1 LDFLKKLNPF
11 NRKKKAKDK
20 QKDEMPNIYK
30 SRWGDRDSRT
40 RQGISFFIMLLVAII
55 AVIFFTI
62 YLFVSIAKY
71 QQYLKDN
78 TTEIGTE
85 LTFAKSSAKVTLSDV
100 WTDKDRNVTMVKLGY
115 DKQARNLLSTKGKN
129 YKIYLIDDEGKKPKN
144 VEISYGLLG
153 TQGDGYL
160 FIKGPLEEKAYQILL
175 TNQVEL
181 STGSSS
187 EGDEDVSAEEGSGDV
202 SNQKAEKVTD
212 ASIKESLSN
221 ASKGD
226 VSKNGILDFTKNSSE
241 PNADYINFR
250 VNAYS
255 DSTKVYKGSFLAPN
269 NDIDYGKVV
278 RQTSLKNV
286 IKDIDDEIKER
297 EEKAK
302 TYEVSLEEYEGRL
315 KDNEDDS
322 TAKSNVKQVKE
333 SIEENNEKLENLRKL
348 KKRYEES
355 NFDKSSF
362 GEMQED
368 YEATPL
374 H

>member
-1 LDFLKKLNPF
+1 
-11 NRKKKAKDK
+11 
-20 QKDEMPNIYK
+20 MPNIYK